1 MPSKHAR
8 LSPSAAARWI
18 NCPGSVRL
26 SEQVP
31 PEGSTSYA
39 DEGTVAHSLA
49 EAKLRYNAR
58 QIGRDIFDAECN
70 RIEKSE
76 YYCGEMDEAT
86 DFYANLVWEKLM
98 GAGPDA
104 VLMVEQRLDLSDW
117 APDCFGT
124 SDAVAIG
131 GDAIEVI
138 DLKYGKTKVLA
149 PGNPQLRLY
158 GLGAADLFE
167 GLYDFGIVRVTIVQ
181 PRLDHIST
189 EEISLEELR
198 QWGEETVRPAA
209 KEAMDPTIRPT
220 VAAGDWCR
228 WCPAR
233 AVCRTRA
240 EENLR
245 LAAYD
250 FEKPD
255 LLEPFEIG
263 DILTRG
269 EALERWVADVQEY
282 ALQQALQGEHFD
294 GWKLVEGRSVRKY
307 TDDLKVAET
316 LQKAGFP
323 EAALYERKLL
333 GITAMEK
340 LVGKKKLAETLGD
353 LIVKPAGKPALVPES
368 DKRPPIST
376 TDSAK
381 EDFG

>member
-1 MPSKHAR
+1 MG
-8 LSPSAAARWI
+8 L
-18 NCPGSVRL
+18 
-26 SEQVP
+26 
-31 PEGSTSYA
+31 
-39 DEGTVAHSLA
+39 
-49 EAKLRYNAR
+49 
-58 QIGRDIFDAECN
+58 
-70 RIEKSE
+70 
-76 YYCGEMDEAT
+76 T
-86 DFYANLVWEKLM
+86 DLV
-98 GAGPDA
+98 
-104 VLMVEQRLDLSDW
+104 SW
-117 APDCFGT
+117 AM
-124 SDAVAIG
+124 
-131 GDAIEVI
+131 EVV
-138 DLKYGKTKVLA
+138 K
-149 PGNPQLRLY
+149 
-158 GLGAADLFE
+158 
-167 GLYDFGIVRVTIVQ
+167 
-181 PRLDHIST
+181 
-189 EEISLEELR
+189 
-198 QWGEETVRPAA
+198 PAA

-240 EENLR
+240 EENLK

>member
-1 MPSKHAR
+1 MPSKHAS

-58 QIGRDIFDAECN
+58 QIGRDVFDAEVD
-70 RIEKSE
+70 RIRKSE
-76 YYCGEMDEAT
+76 YHCGEMDEAT
-86 DFYANLVWEKLM
+86 DFYANLVWERLM

-124 SDAVAIG
+124 SDAVVIG

-149 PGNPQLRLY
+149 QGNPQLSLY

-167 GLYDFGIVRVTIVQ
+167 GLYDFGTVRMTIVQ

-209 KEAMDPTIRPT
+209 REAMDPTIRPT

-240 EENLR
+240 EENLK

-250 FEKPD
+250 FEKPY

-333 GITAMEK
+333 GITNMEK
-340 LVGKKKLAETLGD
+340 LVGKKKLAEILGD

-376 TDSAK
+376 TDSAR

>member
-1 MPSKHAR
+1 
-8 LSPSAAARWI
+8 
-18 NCPGSVRL
+18 
-26 SEQVP
+26 
-31 PEGSTSYA
+31 
-39 DEGTVAHSLA
+39 
-49 EAKLRYNAR
+49 
-58 QIGRDIFDAECN
+58 
-70 RIEKSE
+70 
-76 YYCGEMDEAT
+76 MDEAT

-98 GAGPDA
+98 GAGPGV

-124 SDAVAIG
+124 SDAVVIG
-131 GDAIEVI
+131 GDVIEVI

-167 GLYDFGIVRVTIVQ
+167 GLYDFGTVRTTIVQ

-209 KEAMDPTIRPT
+209 LDALSETEGWT
-220 VAAGDWCR
+220 AAGDWCR

-245 LAAYD
+245 LATYD
-250 FEKPD
+250 FRKPD
-255 LLEPFEIG
+255 FLEPSEIG
-263 DILTRG
+263 DVLTRG

-294 GWKLVEGRSVRKY
+294 GWKLVEGRSNRKY
-307 TDDLKVAET
+307 TDELKVSET

-323 EAALYERKLL
+323 EAMLYERKLL
-333 GITAMEK
+333 GLTAMEK

>member
-1 MPSKHAR
+1 MPSKHAS

-31 PEGSTSYA
+31 QEGSTSYA

-49 EAKLRYNAR
+49 EAKIRYNAR
-58 QIGRDIFDAECN
+58 QIGRDVFDAEVD
-70 RIEKSE
+70 RIRKSE

-124 SDAVAIG
+124 SDAVVIG
-131 GDAIEVI
+131 GDAIEGI

-158 GLGAADLFE
+158 GLGAAGLFE
-167 GLYDFGIVRVTIVQ
+167 GLYDFSTVRMTIVQ

-189 EEISLEELR
+189 EEIDLTDLVSWAVE
-198 QWGEETVRPAA
+198 VVKPAA

-240 EENLR
+240 EENLK

-250 FEKPD
+250 FEKSD

-353 LIVKPAGKPALVPES
+353 LIVKPAGKPARVPES